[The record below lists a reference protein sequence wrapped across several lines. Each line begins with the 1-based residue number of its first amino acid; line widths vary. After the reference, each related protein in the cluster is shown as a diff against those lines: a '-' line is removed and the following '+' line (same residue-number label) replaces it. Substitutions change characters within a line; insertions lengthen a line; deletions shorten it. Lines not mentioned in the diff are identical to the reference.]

1 VVYRAAQRTPVEHA
15 WLGLSIALNIL
26 GIAGIAEDTLKWKSF
41 LANLL
46 YYYRRYVTEVIYN
59 FFSLIWPDFLWF
71 PLPYAVSDLLVLM
84 AGFFAAANFYTI
96 QTEGMSVIERVW
108 KAHCN
113 KGGFIARGAC
123 LIVSIGGLYI
133 LGPLIYLRALITGP
147 KRIHRVLGFVFSPA
161 QIMRY
166 YLILLIGAG
175 ILIFILLQF
184 GL

>member
-1 VVYRAAQRTPVEHA
+1 MYRAAQRTPVEHA

-46 YYYRRYVTEVIYN
+46 YYYRHYVTDAIYK
-59 FFSLIWPDFLWF
+59 FFGLIWPNFLWF
-71 PLPYAVSDLLVLM
+71 PLPYAASDLLVLM

-96 QTEGMSVIERVW
+96 HTEGTSVIERVW
-108 KAHCN
+108 KTHCN
-113 KGGFIARGAC
+113 KGGFIARSGC
-123 LIVSIGGLYI
+123 LIVNVGGLYI
-133 LGPLIYLRALITGP
+133 LGPLIYMRALITGP

-166 YLILLIGAG
+166 YLILIVGAAV
-175 ILIFILLQF
+175 LIFILLQF